1 MSSTFKFVSARVVTL
16 PPLGMK
22 LVAGKEVA
30 YNTAVLE
37 VRMPARRDGS
47 YDTSLVEVEAW
58 TAAAQALS
66 ALGVGDVVTV
76 NGVVH
81 GKPYVSKSGQQR
93 YLTVLRLREV
103 VVERKAA
110 VAADAEQEDFGF

>member
-1 MSSTFKFVSARVVTL
+1 MSSTFTFVSARVVVV
-16 PPLGMK
+16 PPLGVK
-22 LVAGKEVA
+22 LVAGKDMA

-37 VRMPARRDGS
+37 VRLPARRDGS
-47 YDTSLVEVEAW
+47 FDTSLVEVEAW
-58 TAAAQALS
+58 GKAAQALG
-66 ALGVGDVVTV
+66 ALGAGDVVTA

-81 GKPYVSKSGQQR
+81 GKPYVSKAGQQR

-110 VAADAEQEDFGF
+110 VAADAEQEELGF